1 MEEEATHLHKP
12 TFQVP
17 SKLNQLALGLQT
29 AFVLI
34 QLSGVFHHCFLPPLN
49 HHILQGRNQDILTF
63 IIPVLS
69 TARVHESC
77 TICIYHIETHHWM
90 LVYVSTLCNLYF
102 PMTNISML
110 KSQIYVKCDW
120 SLFLSLQSTFFSWE
134 LREEREQ
141 VSKLY
146 FLILKPPVFFS
157 FPPLSD
163 QFVILTHFCL
173 HFHLHSLLSSVRIHP
188 SKTIKAILNNPY
200 AQHLSTSSL
209 NQCILFPRSLGG
221 PSG

>member
-1 MEEEATHLHKP
+1 MGTLYISLNVFCKSKIVLKDKVYLKKKERRKRKQHNLHKP

-146 FLILKPPVFFS
+146 FLILKPPVFFF
-157 FPPLSD
+157 FPSTEWSVSDFDTFLSA
-163 QFVILTHFCL
+163 FSSAFTSVFC
-173 HFHLHSLLSSVRIHP
+173 
-188 SKTIKAILNNPY
+188 KN
-200 AQHLSTSSL
+200 TS
-209 NQCILFPRSLGG
+209 I
-221 PSG
+221 